1 MQMNQNKS
9 KSVRF
14 TEDQL
19 KNHIKKN
26 GVASVHGIE
35 QDHLIDIQKKINKEN
50 KVSKKKKQIID
61 PDLAM
66 LIKNSK
72 LQNEE
77 NPPKKEIKSKGVNV
91 KNITDAL
98 SSTSFES
105 KVSYNENG
113 PILSLWFS
121 GARVLTVNELFA
133 IMQYRKY
140 DTFKYK
146 KMWKQL
152 IFNAIS
158 LIPEKERPFYDAAT
172 KVTLFRRG
180 TKLIDLDSFQTVF
193 KYALDGLTLCHII
206 ADDNP
211 EIIVETKPIQ
221 QKGEHAIGIRLEKIK
236 NWESNKD
243 RDIYNEWFNE

>member
-1 MQMNQNKS
+1 MNQNKS

-14 TEDQL
+14 TEEQL

-26 GVASVHGIE
+26 GITSVHGIE
-35 QDHLIDIQKKINKEN
+35 QEHLIDIQKKITKEN
-50 KVSKKKKQIID
+50 KKSNKKQIID

-66 LIKNSK
+66 LIKNAQ
-72 LQNEE
+72 LPNDT
-77 NPPKKEIKSKGVNV
+77 NIPRKEVKSKGINV

-98 SSTSFES
+98 STTLFES

-113 PILSLWFS
+113 PVLSLWFT

-158 LIPEKERPFYDAAT
+158 LIPENERPFYDGAT

-193 KYALDGLTLCHII
+193 KYALDGLTICRII

-236 NWESNKD
+236 DWESNKD